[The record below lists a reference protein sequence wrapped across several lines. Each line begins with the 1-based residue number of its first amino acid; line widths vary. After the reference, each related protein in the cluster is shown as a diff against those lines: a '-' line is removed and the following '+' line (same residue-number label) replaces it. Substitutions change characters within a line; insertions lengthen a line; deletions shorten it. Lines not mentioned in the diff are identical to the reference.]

1 MFFKYKFMLMIDF
14 VFISNL
20 KIDILINVL
29 INQYY
34 CFICYKNTC
43 GLPSYCISLYN
54 FEGIFSSFDFLFPK
68 LKCYVAMETWNVF

>member
-34 CFICYKNTC
+34 YCFLLLIPVGYQATVSVCTTLQKYF
-43 GLPSYCISLYN
+43 YN
-54 FEGIFSSFDFLFPK
+54 
-68 LKCYVAMETWNVF
+68 